1 MHDILGTKA
10 GGDGDLLWT
19 LHPFIFATGHGGCT
33 IVVSIWFGWSPKGS
47 YSKVDVAVTYVL
59 SVWAAAV
66 PGDDIAVEGRV
77 VELDNIWIGAS
88 IPFPEDF

>member
-1 MHDILGTKA
+1 MGTCY
-10 GGDGDLLWT
+10 GLCIRLFSLL
-19 LHPFIFATGHGGCT
+19 ATA
-33 IVVSIWFGWSPKGS
+33 VALLLFQFGLDDRHKGS

-77 VELDNIWIGAS
+77 VELDNIWVGAS
-88 IPFPEDF
+88 ISISRGFLGNRLL

>member
-1 MHDILGTKA
+1 MGTCY
-10 GGDGDLLWT
+10 GLCICLFSLL
-19 LHPFIFATGHGGCT
+19 ATA
-33 IVVSIWFGWSPKGS
+33 VALLLFQFGLDDRHKGS

-77 VELDNIWIGAS
+77 VELDNIWVGAS

>member
-1 MHDILGTKA
+1 MGTCY
-10 GGDGDLLWT
+10 GLYIRLFSLL
-19 LHPFIFATGHGGCT
+19 ATA
-33 IVVSIWFGWSPKGS
+33 VALLLFQFGLDDRHKGS

-77 VELDNIWIGAS
+77 VELDNIWVGAS
-88 IPFPEDF
+88 ISRGFLGNRLL

>member
-1 MHDILGTKA
+1 MGTCY
-10 GGDGDLLWT
+10 GLCIRLFSLL
-19 LHPFIFATGHGGCT
+19 ATA
-33 IVVSIWFGWSPKGS
+33 VALLLFQFGLDDRHKGS

-77 VELDNIWIGAS
+77 VELDNIWVGAS

>member
-1 MHDILGTKA
+1 MGTCY
-10 GGDGDLLWT
+10 GLCIRLFSLL
-19 LHPFIFATGHGGCT
+19 ATAVALLLCQ
-33 IVVSIWFGWSPKGS
+33 FGLDDRHKGS
-47 YSKVDVAVTYVL
+47 YSKVDVAITYVL
-59 SVWAAAV
+59 SLWAAAV

>member
-1 MHDILGTKA
+1 MGTCY
-10 GGDGDLLWT
+10 GLYIRLFSLL
-19 LHPFIFATGHGGCT
+19 ATA
-33 IVVSIWFGWSPKGS
+33 VALLLFQFGLDDRHKGS

-77 VELDNIWIGAS
+77 VELDNIWVGAS

>member
-1 MHDILGTKA
+1 MGTCY
-10 GGDGDLLWT
+10 GLCIRLFSLL
-19 LHPFIFATGHGGCT
+19 ATA
-33 IVVSIWFGWSPKGS
+33 VALLLFKFGLDDRHKGS

>member
-1 MHDILGTKA
+1 MGTCY
-10 GGDGDLLWT
+10 GLCIRLFSLL
-19 LHPFIFATGHGGCT
+19 ATA
-33 IVVSIWFGWSPKGS
+33 VALLLFQFGLDDRHKGS

-66 PGDDIAVEGRV
+66 PGNDIAVEGRV
-77 VELDNIWIGAS
+77 VELDNIWVGAS

>member
-1 MHDILGTKA
+1 MGTCY
-10 GGDGDLLWT
+10 GLCIRLFSLL
-19 LHPFIFATGHGGCT
+19 ATA
-33 IVVSIWFGWSPKGS
+33 VALLLFQFGLDDRHKGS

>member
-1 MHDILGTKA
+1 MGTCY
-10 GGDGDLLWT
+10 GLCIRLFSLL
-19 LHPFIFATGHGGCT
+19 ATA
-33 IVVSIWFGWSPKGS
+33 VALLLFQFGLDDRHKGS

-77 VELDNIWIGAS
+77 VELDNIWVGVS
-88 IPFPEDF
+88 IPFLEDL